1 MAGIYKIFFIS
12 TFLVAASVVAQDYSV
27 GKKYYYRFPEKQL
40 YRAQMNVSN
49 EWLSAELFTDDI
61 TVDNKRKI
69 VFFKHGTASDKYI
82 DLSNKKAK
90 KVENFVYDA
99 RLLIWSSDS
108 SKTKRNRFSFIH
120 YYEKK
125 DRYQFMLGSFDD
137 DPTKLDLHRLKI
149 SGLIA
154 NRVVDYSRMHYN
166 EEDRFLAVIANYN
179 NDKSIQFV
187 GEGIVGITK
196 LSIPNLSKIATEI
209 DIHRS
214 RKVLL
219 TVRDEINYSD
229 VYYFRNFIRVD
240 DKGRT
245 KIFENKDGRHQM
257 NPSFNSTGDFISFI
271 DVDSTEQG
279 ALMKLYW
286 CPTPRFDKKIGKL
299 IPIEAEDYIM
309 VDDNLRTVE
318 HMELPSEMAMDY
330 SWHPK
335 SNTLFY
341 VKGEKRR
348 GSLGADYRNIW
359 YYNVESR
366 ERRMLETNTTWN
378 YSISFSP
385 DGKYILFS
393 TLGLEH
399 GNNHFSNCSYKNSP
413 DNSQCCNDG
422 LSRIIC
428 VAELIRN
435 E

>member
-27 GKKYYYRFPEKQL
+27 GKKYFYRFPEKQL

-49 EWLSAELFTDDI
+49 EWLSAELFSEDD
-61 TVDNKRKI
+61 KRKI
-69 VFFKHGTASDKYI
+69 VFFKHGAESDKYI
-82 DLSNKKAK
+82 ELTKKKAK
-90 KVENFVYDA
+90 KVENFVFDA

-108 SKTKRNRFSFIH
+108 SKIKRNMFSFIH
-120 YYEKK
+120 YKAKK
-125 DRYQFMLGSFDD
+125 DEYQFLHGSFDD
-137 DPTKLDLHRLKI
+137 DPTKLTLHGLKI
-149 SGLIA
+149 SGLISK
-154 NRVVDYSRMHYN
+154 RVVDYSRMHYN
-166 EEDRFLAVIANYN
+166 EEDRFLAVIADYN

-187 GEGIVGITK
+187 GEGIVGITE
-196 LSIPNLSKIATEI
+196 LIIPNLSEIATEI
-209 DIHRS
+209 YMHNS

-229 VYYFRNFIRVD
+229 VFYFRDFTQIYKESERV
-240 DKGRT
+240 
-245 KIFENKDGRHQM
+245 KIFADSSLDGHQM
-257 NPSFNSTGDFISFI
+257 YPSFNFTDDFIAFI
-271 DVDSTEQG
+271 DVDSAEDE
-279 ALMKLYW
+279 ALMRLYM
-286 CPTPRFDKKIGKL
+286 CPTPKFNKKIGKL
-299 IPIEAEDYIM
+299 IPIEAKDYIM
-309 VDDNLRTVE
+309 ADDNLRTVE

-348 GSLGADYRNIW
+348 GSLDIDRNIW